1 MNKYKLY
8 KVTIEKQFVV
18 VAEAEL
24 SVSKVE
30 NQVNNIMVIHADTM
44 LHEQPTHILAEQI
57 HSERDLPEGWTPDCL
72 PYSNYKWTNISEDLV
87 NKSIEEL
94 L

>member
-8 KVTIEKQFVV
+8 KVTVEKQFVV

-24 SVSKVE
+24 SVSEVE
-30 NQVNNIMVIHADTM
+30 SKVNNIMVIHADTM
-44 LHEQPTHILAEQI
+44 LSEAPTHIMAEQI
-57 HSERDLPEGWTPDCL
+57 NSLGDLPEGWTPDCL

-87 NKSIEEL
+87 NKSIEDL